1 MKVNL
6 GIVGFGEFSKG
17 FVEIYTSHPDINRVV
32 GAELIK
38 ERRDEIKKEFNL
50 DAMYESYD
58 EMLEKDTE
66 LNSIAIFSQ
75 RHQHGPMIIK
85 ALKAGKNVF
94 TAVPMGCTK
103 EEIK

>member
-38 ERRDEIKKEFNL
+38 ERRDDIKKEFNL
-50 DAMYESYD
+50 
-58 EMLEKDTE
+58 
-66 LNSIAIFSQ
+66 
-75 RHQHGPMIIK
+75 
-85 ALKAGKNVF
+85 
-94 TAVPMGCTK
+94 
-103 EEIK
+103 